1 VGRERGGGE
10 QGLGHAYEPDVEL
23 LVDARAGIGEGPV
36 WDAERRR
43 LLWVDISGRLI
54 HEFDP
59 GTGVDTSWPV
69 PLMVGA
75 ISLRRSGGLVMA
87 MADGFWVCD
96 RQSSGRRQLAPV
108 EADRP
113 ENRMNDGKSD
123 SRGRFWAGTMNMAL
137 RPHAG
142 ALYRLDPDGQVRTMV
157 SPVGLS
163 NGLGWSPDDRHMY
176 YADSLAQSLD
186 VFDYEPGEGRIS
198 NRTTLVEIPRQVG
211 LPDGL
216 CVDTEG
222 FVWLAVFGAGEVRR
236 YSPEGALDRTVR
248 LPVSRVTC
256 AAFGGAALDELYI
269 TSATEGVSVEQEPH
283 AGGLFRHRP
292 GVRGM
297 PAFEFAG

>member
-1 VGRERGGGE
+1 MGPDQAIQVPGPE
-10 QGLGHAYEPDVEL
+10 LDVEL
-23 LVDARAGIGEGPV
+23 VLDARAGIGEGPV
-36 WDAERRR
+36 WDAERGR

-59 GTGVDTSWPV
+59 VTGLDTSWQV

-87 MADGFWVCD
+87 MADGFWVCE
-96 RQSSGRRQLAPV
+96 RQMSGQRRVAPV

-123 SRGRFWAGTMNMAL
+123 SRGRFWAGTMSTAL

-142 ALYRLDPDGQVRTMV
+142 ALYRLDPDGRVRTMV

-163 NGLGWSPDDRHMY
+163 NGLGWSPDERHMY

-186 VFDYEPGEGRIS
+186 VFDYEAEEGRIS
-198 NRTTLVEIPRQVG
+198 SRTTLVEVPREVG

-216 CVDTEG
+216 CVDADG
-222 FVWLAVFGAGEVRR
+222 FIWLAVFGAGEVRR

-256 AAFGGAALDELYI
+256 AAFGGADLDELYI
-269 TSATEGVSVEQEPH
+269 TSATEGVWIEQEPH

>member
-1 VGRERGGGE
+1 M
-10 QGLGHAYEPDVEL
+10 EPELPGPEVDVEL
-23 LVDARAGIGEGPV
+23 VVDARAGVGEGPV
-36 WDAERRR
+36 WHGESGR

-59 GTGVDTSWPV
+59 GTGLDTSWPV
-69 PLMVGA
+69 PQMVGA
-75 ISLRRSGGLVMA
+75 ISVRRSGGLVMA
-87 MADGFWVCD
+87 MADGFWVCE
-96 RQSSGRRQLAPV
+96 RRLTGHRRVAPV

-123 SRGRFWAGTMNMAL
+123 SRGRFWAGTMGLDA
-137 RPHAG
+137 RPGAG
-142 ALYRLDPDGQVRTMV
+142 ALYRLDPDGGVRTMV

-163 NGLGWSPDDRHMY
+163 NGLGWSPDDRRMY
-176 YADSLAQSLD
+176 YADSLAQTLD
-186 VFDYEPGEGRIS
+186 VFDYEPEEGRIW
-198 NRTTLVEIPRQVG
+198 NRRTLVEIPPEVG

-216 CVDTEG
+216 CVDAEG

-236 YSPEGALDRTVR
+236 YSPDGALDRTVR

-256 AAFGGAALDELYI
+256 AAFGGAELDELYI
-269 TSATEGVSVEQEPH
+269 TSATEGVWLDREPQ